1 MATLENAID
10 RIKTLEC
17 PTGEV
22 EIRVADI
29 LEDYEIANRNF
40 ITIYRDEQ
48 FDINGAEAY
57 KARIT
62 NNSRQSVIV
71 LAESGL
77 DNYVAK
83 VVDAYILN

>member
-1 MATLENAID
+1 M
-10 RIKTLEC
+10 
-17 PTGEV
+17 
-22 EIRVADI
+22 RVAYI

-40 ITIYRDEQ
+40 INIYRDEQ

-57 KARIT
+57 KAKIT

-83 VVDAYILN
+83 VVDTYILN

>member
-1 MATLENAID
+1 MATLNNAID

-17 PTGEV
+17 PTGDVEV
-22 EIRVADI
+22 RVADI
-29 LEDYEIANRNF
+29 LEDYEVANRNL

-48 FDINGAEAY
+48 FDTNGAEAY
-57 KARIT
+57 KASILG
-62 NNSRQSVIV
+62 NKRQSVIV